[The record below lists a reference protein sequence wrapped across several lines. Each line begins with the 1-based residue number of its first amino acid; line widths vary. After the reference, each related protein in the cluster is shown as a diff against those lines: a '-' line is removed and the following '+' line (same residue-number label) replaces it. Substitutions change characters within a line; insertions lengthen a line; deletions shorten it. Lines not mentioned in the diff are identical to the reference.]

1 MSEHT
6 IGGWKMEID
15 IMNFLLFLFIVGP
28 ITPVADGPIE
38 SPATYPPIL
47 GLNIYLNGPKINN
60 GPH

>member
-1 MSEHT
+1 
-6 IGGWKMEID
+6 MEID